1 MYFELLESTDLGN
14 PDAYKFRTKKD
25 CILDY
30 VTNEFGLHG
39 ARYTDII
46 KFCYYLRSHDG
57 PRYDNSCRGF
67 YSCAFA
73 TRFGGHLVQ
82 GGKDQLV
89 KGINKEGEERYFA
102 LSFVESATDYWKRI
116 L

>member
-1 MYFELLESTDLGN
+1 MIEN
-14 PDAYKFRTKKD
+14 
-25 CILDY
+25 
-30 VTNEFGLHG
+30 
-39 ARYTDII
+39 
-46 KFCYYLRSHDG
+46 
-57 PRYDNSCRGF
+57 NSCRGF

-89 KGINKEGEERYFA
+89 KGINKEGEERYFT

-116 L
+116 LLKNLEKQGRVRIFTG